1 MLNEFKKF
9 AMRGNVIDLAVGVII
24 GSAFGKII
32 SSLVNDLI
40 MPPLGLL
47 LGNVPFNDL
56 FLTLKGDT
64 YKTLAEAKDA
74 GAVTLNYGSF
84 ISTVVDFLII
94 ALVIFLVIRQ
104 INKLT
109 AKPAPPPAAPT
120 TKECPFCYSSIAIK
134 ATRCP
139 QCTSEIKQA

>member
-24 GSAFGKII
+24 GGAFGKII

-56 FLTLKGDT
+56 FLTLKGNS
-64 YKTLAEAKDA
+64 YNTLAEAKEA

-94 ALVIFLVIRQ
+94 ALVIFLIIRQ

-109 AKPAPPPAAPT
+109 AKPAPPPAAPA
-120 TKECPFCYSSIAIK
+120 TKECPFCYYSIAIK

-139 QCTSEIKQA
+139 QCTSEIKPA

>member
-40 MPPLGLL
+40 MPPLGLF

-64 YKTLAEAKDA
+64 YKTLAEAKEA